1 MRFATAVLLL
11 TAGFVSVA
19 RAATPAIGWVVDIN
33 GPPSAYAINGV
44 PGVGAAHALDNGDRV
59 SILKSTDNGRALTIT
74 LYVAGKSVV
83 VDAAHSPYCV
93 GLAGG
98 RCGSSTAAG
107 SGGFSAVVRS
117 ILSSVSSVL
126 RTAQDHYYSA
136 ETESNISMGPG
147 KPALAILENV
157 EQLTPVTNG
166 QLSIPWLGGAA
177 PFKATLENAQG
188 AQITTAAQI
197 KTDPVTGASEAR
209 FVNLHV
215 DPGSYRVRV
224 ADASGT
230 ATEPLTFRVIS
241 SSQLPKL
248 TPQVLQALDDPQIP
262 VHVRALWRASLLK
275 SQGDQRRLAA
285 YQELVPLP
293 DDTQQVPQ
301 LRYLLTEG

>member
-11 TAGFVSVA
+11 AAGFGVA
-19 RAATPAIGWVVDIN
+19 RAATPVIGWVVDIN

-44 PGVGAAHALDNGDRV
+44 PGVGAAHALENGDRV
-59 SILKSTDNGRALTIT
+59 SILKAADKGRQLTIT

-93 GLAGG
+93 GSAEG
-98 RCGSSTAAG
+98 RCGSRAAAD
-107 SGGFSAVVRS
+107 GGGIPAVVRS
-117 ILSSVSSVL
+117 ILNSVSSVL

-136 ETESNISMGPG
+136 ETESNISMGAR

-166 QLSIPWLGGAA
+166 ALSVPWLNGTA

-188 AQITTAAQI
+188 AQIATAVQV

-215 DPGSYRVRV
+215 NPGSYRVQV
-224 ADASGT
+224 ADATGAAT
-230 ATEPLTFRVIS
+230 APLTFRVIS
-241 SSQLPKL
+241 STSLPKL

-262 VHVRALWRASLLK
+262 AHVRAVWRASLLK
-275 SQGDQRRLAA
+275 SQGNQWRLAA
-285 YQELVPLP
+285 YQELAPLP
-293 DDTQQVPQ
+293 DDTEQVPQ